1 MNQNEIGKHIE
12 ELRKKKG
19 LTQKELGEKLGLSNT
34 AISKWECGCNLPDIS
49 MLGPLSEVLGVDMM
63 DLINPA
69 SDTLSKRKRHHKK
82 KPFFLFN
89 IIIFIL
95 LIILLILIVQNLI
108 KVKESKII
116 NLKTPHIF
124 EITSADPSFYING
137 YLIYNDTDNCFI
149 LNKIK
154 YQDPSIGTD
163 EELVA
168 KEVNIYITID
178 GDIVYRFNYNFK
190 KKPAKQLNELFDEIV
205 TNQTKPSISDVNI
218 NKYTN
223 ELDKMDITI
232 IYKSNEKESDEL
244 NVKLTATEEFTI

>member
-168 KEVNIYITID
+168 KEVSIYITID
-178 GDIVYRFNYNFK
+178 GDIVYRFNSNFK
-190 KKPAKQLNELFDEIV
+190 KKTAKQLNELFDEIIV
-205 TNQTKPSISDVNI
+205 NNNEPSHYEANLL
-218 NKYTN
+218 KYT
-223 ELDKMDITI
+223 DKLNSCKLKIE
-232 IYKSNEKESDEL
+232 YKTNEKEKNEL
-244 NVKLTATEEFTI
+244 NIKLLVTERFTN